1 MILTSR
7 KSREQALDFLLS
19 DRGIFI
25 REKLVN
31 ELVNTLDNFGRR
43 TWFNLTVNFRQ
54 QVGLAVQETPQNCW
68 VMLRVLSI
76 FATSLVFYRET
87 KGFDVMAMVP
97 VMTKLNR

>member
-7 KSREQALDFLLS
+7 KSAEQALDFLLS

-54 QVGLAVQETPQNCW
+54 QVGLAVHRNSPRI
-68 VMLRVLSI
+68 V
-76 FATSLVFYRET
+76 
-87 KGFDVMAMVP
+87 G
-97 VMTKLNR
+97 